1 MKKRNKLESLVFFL
15 FLCVL
20 VSGCATCSIEE
31 EDKTTYKVKIKEN
44 ESEVKIKGTEAEV
57 IHSF

>member
-1 MKKRNKLESLVFFL
+1 
-15 FLCVL
+15 L